1 MKVDDSKEATFFS
14 EDTET
19 DTEAETAL
27 TEQEYKDSIEWKVGQ
42 IKPKTTKVKKTRAE
56 MIKRIFVGFFV
67 LALYINSYLVSTLT
81 MTLMPFVLMMVASS
95 ELLDLNRNPVKDR
108 QSGTKRREW
117 LIVILG

>member
-1 MKVDDSKEATFFS
+1 
-14 EDTET
+14 
-19 DTEAETAL
+19 
-27 TEQEYKDSIEWKVGQ
+27 
-42 IKPKTTKVKKTRAE
+42 

>member
-1 MKVDDSKEATFFS
+1 MKVDESKESTFFS

>member
-42 IKPKTTKVKKTRAE
+42 IKPKTTKVKKTKAE

>member
-42 IKPKTTKVKKTRAE
+42 IKPKTTKVKKTKAE

-108 QSGTKRREW
+108 
-117 LIVILG
+117 